1 MNAKDIEDI
10 YELSPMQKGILFH
23 SLYAPELGLYFLQ
36 LNYTARG
43 KLNLDA
49 FDRALQQVTAKHAVL
64 RTSFYWQ
71 EIEKPLQVVHRQ
83 VKLPIEQHDWRG
95 IEPATQKAR
104 LQSFLESDRRR
115 SFDLS
120 QAPLMR
126 VTLIRLTD
134 DTYQLVLSKHHLI
147 LDGWSSAL
155 VLKDFM
161 QLYAALCQGEAG
173 LSTPT
178 PSSRFR
184 DYIAWL
190 QRQERSPSEA
200 FWRRSLSGFKAPTSL
215 NYLDDDNLGDR
226 QDRYDEERIQLSAAT
241 TATLQ
246 AWARQH
252 QLTLNTLV
260 QATWAILLGR
270 YSCQNNVVYGCTV
283 AGRPVDLA
291 GAEEMVGV
299 FINTLPVRVKLDN
312 EQPLLAWLKQLQEQ
326 LVAMRQYEWTP
337 LVEVQGWSEVPRG
350 VSLFESIVVF
360 ENYPV
365 DRALREWQGDLEIQN
380 TDNFYKTNYPLTVVV
395 YPGSELTI
403 AISYDSRRFAI
414 AAIATILNH
423 FKILLQNMM
432 AHPQARLHDL
442 PLLTEREQQI
452 ALMLEQEVTFNFDR
466 KYTSE
471 NLRSRFPLATLKKE
485 GEFKA
490 LF

>member
-10 YELSPMQKGILFH
+10 YELSPMQQGILFH

-43 KLNLDA
+43 NLNLDA

-83 VKLPIEQHDWRG
+83 VRMPIEQHDWRE
-95 IEPATQKAR
+95 IEPDAQQAR
-104 LQSFLESDRRR
+104 LQSFLEGDRRR
-115 SFDLS
+115 GFDLS

-155 VLKDFM
+155 VLKDFI
-161 QLYAALCQGEAG
+161 QLYAALCQGETRV
-173 LSTPT
+173 LN

-190 QRQERSPSEA
+190 QQQERSPAEA

-215 NYLDDDNLGDR
+215 NYLYDDNLGDR

-241 TATLQ
+241 TTTLQ
-246 AWARQH
+246 SWARQH

-260 QATWAILLGR
+260 QAVWAILLGR
-270 YSCQNNVVYGCTV
+270 YSCQDRVVYGCTV

-299 FINTLPVRVKLDN
+299 FINTLPVWVKLDG

-365 DRALREWQGDLEIQN
+365 DRALREWQGDLEIHN

-403 AISYDSRRFAI
+403 AISYDSRRFAVS
-414 AAIATILNH
+414 AIATILNH
-423 FKILLQNMM
+423 FQILLQNMV
-432 AHPQARLHDL
+432 AHSQTRLHDI
-442 PLLTEREQQI
+442 PLLTEGEREI
-452 ALMLEQEVTFNFDR
+452 ALMLEQEVAFNFDW
-466 KYTSE
+466 KYTQE
-471 NLRSRFPLATLKKE
+471 NLRSRSSLTPLKKE